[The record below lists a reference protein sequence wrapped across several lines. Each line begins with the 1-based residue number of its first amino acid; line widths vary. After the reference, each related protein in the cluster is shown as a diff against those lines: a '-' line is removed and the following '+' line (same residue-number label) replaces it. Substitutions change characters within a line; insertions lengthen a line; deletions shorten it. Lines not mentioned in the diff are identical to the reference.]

1 MAASSGTSGEIPDT
15 LTLWDLSVKK
25 TCIHPTR
32 LKSGSQRLQP
42 IAGFSLALVFV
53 GGRSHCTIL
62 KMEHPARHGPGSKVT
77 INNPADII
85 VIVGYFLL
93 VIGVGIWSM
102 YRTNRGTVGGYFLA
116 GRTMTWWPVGA
127 SLFASNIGSG
137 HFVGLAGTGAASGIA
152 VGGFEWNALFIVLLL
167 GWLFVPVYLTAGVIT
182 MPQYLKK
189 RFGGGRISLYLSV
202 ISLFLYIFT
211 KISVDMFSGAVFIQ
225 QALGWNIYVAVIS
238 LLAIT
243 ALYTVA
249 GGLAALMYTDTIQTF
264 IIIAGSCVL
273 ATFSFVEVGGY
284 SALLEKYP
292 IALPTARVSQDPQ
305 RYNISSHCYTP
316 RPDAFQL
323 LRDPAHG
330 DLPWPGVIFGIA
342 ILGSWYWCTDQV
354 IVQRC
359 LAARSLTH
367 VKAGCI
373 MCGYLKLLPMFLMVF
388 PGMISRVLYPDEVGC
403 VVPEVCKEV
412 CGTEVGCSNIA
423 YPKLVVSVMPSG
435 LRGLMLAV
443 MLAALMSSL
452 ASIFNSSSTLFTMD
466 IWTLL
471 RPQARDRE
479 LMIVG
484 RVWVLCIVCISI
496 CWIPVVQ
503 AAQSGQLF
511 DYIQSVTS
519 YLAPPIAAVF
529 FLAVFVKRVNE
540 PVRVMETMEKCKKR
554 HKRHLLKGAFWG
566 LVGGLVMGL
575 SRMVPEFAFGSGS
588 CLFPSDCPSVVC
600 GVHYLHFAVLLF
612 LCTTALVVIVSYC
625 TPAIPDKHLY
635 RLVFSLR
642 HSKEPRENMDC
653 EEEQGRNPQAVEE
666 EKDSA
671 NMEEGEEEGPIQ
683 SCISQLI
690 GWFCGLSSTK
700 TPKPSEQ
707 EVKDTANQM
716 ADISEAPV
724 WKHVVNANGIIMM
737 TVAVFMWG
745 FYA

>member
-1 MAASSGTSGEIPDT
+1 
-15 LTLWDLSVKK
+15 
-25 TCIHPTR
+25 
-32 LKSGSQRLQP
+32 
-42 IAGFSLALVFV
+42 
-53 GGRSHCTIL
+53 
-62 KMEHPARHGPGSKVT
+62 
-77 INNPADII
+77 
-85 VIVGYFLL
+85 
-93 VIGVGIWSM
+93 
-102 YRTNRGTVGGYFLA
+102 
-116 GRTMTWWPVGA
+116 MTWWPVGA

-225 QALGWNIYVAVIS
+225 QALGWNIYVAVIA
-238 LLAIT
+238 LLSIT
-243 ALYTVA
+243 ALYTVT
-249 GGLAALMYTDTIQTF
+249 GGLAALMYTDTVQTF
-264 IIIAGSCVL
+264 VIIAGAFVL
-273 ATFSFVEVGGY
+273 MGFSFAEVGGY
-284 SALLEKYP
+284 TALLEKYSLAVP
-292 IALPTARVSQDPQ
+292 SNVTTLDPQ
-305 RYNISSHCYTP
+305 RYNISAQCFSP
-316 RPDAFQL
+316 REDAFNL
-323 LRDPAHG
+323 LRDPRTG
-330 DLPWPGVIFGIA
+330 DLPWPGVLFGIA
-342 ILGSWYWCTDQV
+342 IVGGWYWCTDQV

-359 LAARSLTH
+359 LAAKSLTH

-423 YPKLVVSVMPSG
+423 YPKLVVSIMPNG

-466 IWTLL
+466 IWTRI
-471 RPQARDRE
+471 RPEAREGE

-484 RVWVLCIVCISI
+484 RVWVLCIVAISI

-540 PVRVMETMEKCKKR
+540 P
-554 HKRHLLKGAFWG
+554 GAFWG
-566 LVGGLVMGL
+566 LMGGLAMGL
-575 SRMVPEFAFGSGS
+575 CRMIPEFWFGSGS
-588 CLFPSDCPSVVC
+588 CLFPSDCPLLVC
-600 GVHYLHFAVLLF
+600 GVHYLYFAVVLFCCTSVLVLL
-612 LCTTALVVIVSYC
+612 VSYC
-625 TPAIPDKHLY
+625 TPPIDDEHLH

-642 HSKEPRENMDC
+642 HSKEEREDLDWK
-653 EEEQGRNPQAVEE
+653 QE
-666 EKDSA
+666 EKGRRARREAEEKKKADSSS
-671 NMEEGEEEGPIQ
+671 MTEEVKAKSGP
-683 SCISQLI
+683 CRLI
-690 GWFCGLSSTK
+690 GWFCGVGGAQAAELT
-700 TPKPSEQ
+700 EQ
-707 EVKDTANQM
+707 EVSEAAKQLP
-716 ADISEAPV
+716 DISENPV
-724 WKHVVNANGIIMM
+724 WKFTVDANALVMM
-737 TVAVFMWG
+737 TVAIFLWG
-745 FYA
+745 YFA

>member
-1 MAASSGTSGEIPDT
+1 MGTSVAID
-15 LTLWDLSVKK
+15 
-25 TCIHPTR
+25 
-32 LKSGSQRLQP
+32 
-42 IAGFSLALVFV
+42 
-53 GGRSHCTIL
+53 
-62 KMEHPARHGPGSKVT
+62 
-77 INNPADII
+77 NPADII
-85 VIVGYFLL
+85 VIVGYFLM

-102 YRTNRGTVGGYFLA
+102 FRTNRGTVGGYFLA
-116 GRTMTWWPVGA
+116 GRTMVWWPVGA

-225 QALGWNIYVAVIS
+225 QALGWNIYVAVIA
-238 LLAIT
+238 LLSIT
-243 ALYTVA
+243 ALYTVT
-249 GGLAALMYTDTIQTF
+249 GGLAALMYTDTVQTF
-264 IIIAGSCVL
+264 VIIAGAFVL
-273 ATFSFVEVGGY
+273 TAFSFIEVGGY
-284 SALLEKYP
+284 NALLEKYHD
-292 IALPTARVSQDPQ
+292 ALPSERQSREPE
-305 RYNISSHCYTP
+305 RYNISARCYTP
-316 RPDAFQL
+316 RADAFQL
-323 LRDPAHG
+323 LRDPVEG
-330 DLPWPGVIFGIA
+330 DLPWPGVLFGIA
-342 ILGSWYWCTDQV
+342 IVGGWYWCTDQV

-388 PGMISRVLYPDEVGC
+388 PGMISRVLYPEEVGC

-423 YPKLVVSVMPSG
+423 YPKLVVSIMPDG

-466 IWTLL
+466 IWTRI

-484 RVWVLCIVCISI
+484 RVWVLCIVSISI

-540 PVRVMETMEKCKKR
+540 P
-554 HKRHLLKGAFWG
+554 GAFWG
-566 LVGGLVMGL
+566 LIGGLFMGL
-575 SRMVPEFAFGSGS
+575 CRMVPEFTFGSGS
-588 CLFPSDCPSVVC
+588 CIFPSNCPSLVC
-600 GVHYLHFAVLLF
+600 GVHYLYFAVLLF
-612 LCTTALVVIVSYC
+612 FCTAALVLIVSYC
-625 TPAIPDKHLY
+625 TPAIPDRNLH

-642 HSKEPRENMDC
+642 HSKEVREDLDW
-653 EEEQGRNPQAVEE
+653 EEEERARRAERP
-666 EKDSA
+666 
-671 NMEEGEEEGPIQ
+671 Q
-683 SCISQLI
+683 SCIGRLI
-690 GWFCGLSSTK
+690 GWFCGVSSVQAPEPT
-700 TPKPSEQ
+700 EQ
-707 EVKDTANQM
+707 EVKEASDQM
-716 ADISEAPV
+716 PDISEDPV

-745 FYA
+745 YYS